1 MNSLIELVIQSVIT
15 GAGASIGSFLATKL
29 FLRSIE
35 RVFLVPVKNK
45 NKLVENKTR
54 M

>member
-1 MNSLIELVIQSVIT
+1 MISLVELVIQSIVT

-35 RVFLVPVKNK
+35 KMLPCGHKK
-45 NKLVENKTR
+45 
-54 M
+54 